1 MLTEQISWPLFVKFY
16 RFKGVKKMEKIKL
29 EEPIKVDG
37 VLVHE
42 LSLRRPKVRDL
53 LIASKK
59 DASESER
66 EVNLIANLAEISPE
80 AIKDLDMRDYLKIQ
94 ETLKDFLSPVTG
106 TN

>member
-1 MLTEQISWPLFVKFY
+1 MD
-16 RFKGVKKMEKIKL
+16 MEKIKL

-66 EVNLIANLAEISPE
+66 EVNLIANLAEVPAE

-94 ETLKDFLSPVTG
+94 ESLKDFLSPETRES
-106 TN
+106 